1 MKELRNLDR
10 ELTKIS
16 SESQNN
22 DAKGEVYSRM
32 LNTVDWLSFLVN
44 EKMVTDKRLL
54 RTFSSL
60 PSFRQ
65 AAIRHRCRRKQR
77 HQLNKTKG
85 VLLIM
90 DMKLEVLFVPVSDVD
105 RAKRFYEKLGFRL
118 DIDYIAN
125 EDFRG
130 IQFTPPGSEA
140 SIIFGKGITSAQ
152 PGSIDR
158 PVLAVYDIDAARD
171 NLIARGVDVSEVFHY
186 AGGPFNNAVKNPR
199 VGGRDPQGRSYYSFA
214 SFEDP
219 DGNGWLLQEI
229 QTRLPGREWNLTRP
243 QAMDV
248 ATLAGLLRE
257 TAEHHG
263 HFEKT
268 HDEHHWWDWYAP
280 YLSARQSGSNPEEAA
295 AAADRYMEEVLHVV
309 PR

>member
-1 MKELRNLDR
+1 LSFSYREIILRN
-10 ELTKIS
+10 
-16 SESQNN
+16 
-22 DAKGEVYSRM
+22 
-32 LNTVDWLSFLVN
+32 FL
-44 EKMVTDKRLL
+44 
-54 RTFSSL
+54 SL
-60 PSFRQ
+60 PSFWQ
-65 AAIRHRCRRKQR
+65 ATIRHRCRRKQS
-77 HQLNKTKG
+77 HQLNKEEKL
-85 VLLIM
+85 LLIM
-90 DMKLEVLFVPVSDVD
+90 DMKLEVLFIPVSDVD

-118 DIDYIAN
+118 DIDVAN

-152 PGSIDR
+152 PGSIGR
-158 PVLAVYDIDAARD
+158 PVLAVYDVDAARD

-186 AGGPFNNAVKNPR
+186 AGGPFNNAVENPR
-199 VGGRDPQGRSYYSFA
+199 VTGRDPQGRSYHSFA

-229 QTRLPGREWNLTRP
+229 QSRLPGRESNMMRP

-248 ATLAGLLRE
+248 ASLAGLLRE
-257 TAEHHG
+257 TADHHDQ
-263 HFEKT
+263 FEKT
-268 HDEHHWWDWYAP
+268 HVEHHWWDWYAP

-295 AAADRYMEEVLHVV
+295 ASAARYMEEVIHVL